1 MPGIQETIKICQ
13 DIKYIYEESGKLKDD
28 IVGLN
33 LSDVQL
39 DDKNN
44 AQQFMLRY
52 TNIQKYAKDNLLSI
66 EQDKDSRSAMRAILC
81 NGTMI
86 LNGIV

>member
-28 IVGLN
+28 IVGLD

-52 TNIQKYAKDNLLSI
+52 TNIKRYAKDNLLSI
-66 EQDKDSRSAMRAILC
+66 EQDKDSRSAIRVILC

-86 LNGIV
+86 LSGIV